1 MRFLSRNLTTC
12 ALLAVMSFSA
22 SLFGQVQDVTADK
35 ATMVILAPEGPVFA
49 ELRISVDGEAYRLWV
64 TKFLA
69 SKTDIDRNGELTLA
83 ELELIPARL
92 LLQTKARTALR
103 CLQQS
108 ADDKNATNVSV
119 DRFTTWLAGELS
131 KSFDVTAAAIQASEA
146 VRLASLIDQDGDGN
160 VSREELA
167 DGTFSMRFRDLDDDQ
182 TFSASELMPFRDPR
196 NQQAA
201 ITPDVANLPF
211 VQLSDAASI
220 TRTADQ
226 LAKRYGNS
234 RDGDSHSLPV
244 ATLRLPPDVVAAFD
258 LDKDAQLSVEEC
270 RAMLKAPPFHLTAHI
285 LLSDRPNRSDLKFEI
300 AEHAAGFCTATP
312 EPRRKGRVKLIVDEM
327 QIAVR
332 ARGGSATTRSFLTS
346 FILQRF
352 SVADGDKNGYV
363 TEDEF
368 STIQQQLAQNQMTAQ
383 YADVDLNGD
392 EMLFRDELKMF
403 IERDAIATQ
412 SKIEVT
418 IRQDGKT
425 LFKLLDANVDRRL
438 SQRELLEGFRALLEY
453 DVNGDQRLSESELGT
468 AYALN
473 IGLGQVQSFRV
484 DTMQTM
490 GMEARSMDAI
500 LPGLSGLS
508 GPDWFRRMD
517 RNQDRDVSIREF
529 LGPREI
535 FDQLDRDHDGLLSA
549 SEAESLAQ

>member
-1 MRFLSRNLTTC
+1 MRFLSRNLTPWT
-12 ALLAVMSFSA
+12 LLAVMSFSA
-22 SLFGQVQDVTADK
+22 SVFGQVQDVTADK
-35 ATMVILAPEGPVFA
+35 AAMVILAPEGPVFA

-69 SKTDIDRNGELTLA
+69 SKTDIDRNGELSLA

-92 LLQTKARTALR
+92 LQQTKARTAQR

-108 ADDKNATNVSV
+108 AGDKNATSVSV

-201 ITPDVANLPF
+201 VTPDVANLPF
-211 VQLSDAASI
+211 VQLSDTASI
-220 TRTADQ
+220 ARTADQ
-226 LAKRYGNS
+226 LANRYG
-234 RDGDSHSLPV
+234 DSQSLPV
-244 ATLRLPPDVVAAFD
+244 ANLRLPPDMVAAYD
-258 LDKDAQLSVEEC
+258 LDKDSKLSVEEC
-270 RAMLKAPPFHLTAHI
+270 RALLKAPPFHLTANI

-300 AEHAAGFCTATP
+300 SEHATAFCTATA

-327 QIAVR
+327 QIDVR

-438 SQRELLEGFRALLEY
+438 SQRELLEGFNALLEY

-473 IGLGQVQSFRV
+473 IGLGQAQSFRV

-549 SEAESLAQ
+549 SEAEALDQ